1 MQATVDFYR
10 RVFQVETLFVSP
22 GWTTLGF
29 ANFELALPILHEPA
43 IEGSQAI
50 EASSHMQV

>member
-29 ANFELALPILHEPA
+29 ANFELALPIPHEPA